1 MRDRNVK
8 NSVLAIAAVV
18 PLLMTGC
25 QSDAVSNA
33 ETEALKEQIARLER
47 QVADLERQQPA
58 AGSVQ
63 QTQAPGTTGR
73 HRMIQALGTTGR
85 HRMTQVSE
93 AARSPKAMPE
103 TIHRFS
109 LTGIPEISILP
120 GMTRGT
126 IMISPITP
134 ETAVRQISRGLPR
147 MG

>member
-1 MRDRNVK
+1 
-8 NSVLAIAAVV
+8 
-18 PLLMTGC
+18 
-25 QSDAVSNA
+25 
-33 ETEALKEQIARLER
+33 
-47 QVADLERQQPA
+47 
-58 AGSVQ
+58 
-63 QTQAPGTTGR
+63 
-73 HRMIQALGTTGR
+73 MIQALGTTGR